1 MVPSH
6 QLRQRAEQA
15 LDLLVER
22 FPDARIELNYDHS
35 DPWQL
40 LVVVC
45 LSAQT
50 TDVRVNKVSPALFVA
65 YPNVHKMAEADS
77 QEVQPY
83 IHSLGFFRAKA
94 DNLVRA
100 ARAIVEQFGGK
111 IPQSR
116 AELETLAGVGPK
128 GAAVII
134 ANAFE
139 QQAMAVDTH
148 VGRVARRLGLTK
160 QRDPSRVE
168 LELTALLPKQR
179 LLQAHHTFIWQGR
192 RICHA
197 RKQPECHQ
205 CPVAALC
212 PRVGV

>member
-1 MVPSH
+1 M
-6 QLRQRAEQA
+6 QQRAERI
-15 LDLLVER
+15 LDLLVAR
-22 FPDARIELNYDHS
+22 FPNARIELDYNHA

-50 TDVRVNKVSPALFVA
+50 TDVRVNQVSPALFAA
-65 YPNVHKMAEADS
+65 YPTVHAMAAAQPQQVE
-77 QEVQPY
+77 PY
-83 IHSLGFFRAKA
+83 IRSLGFFRAKA

-100 ARAIVEQFGGK
+100 ARAIVEQFGGRV
-111 IPQSR
+111 PQGR
-116 AELETLAGVGPK
+116 AELETLPGVGPK
-128 GAAVII
+128 GAAVIV
-134 ANAFE
+134 ANAFGR
-139 QQAMAVDTH
+139 QAIAVDTH

-168 LELTALLPKQR
+168 SELTALLPKQR
-179 LLQAHHTFIWQGR
+179 LLQAHHTLIWHGR

-205 CPVAALC
+205 CPVATLC